1 MKMVSGIASS
11 IIDKFCSAMSG
22 YYPGEYRQWASVTSD
37 YMVLRETRCQPNTT
51 LALQINLTV
60 LSNLV
65 FNPERVFWTHLLCK
79 SIAKL
84 RTFIIILNETFYISV
99 YLILFSGVNSV
110 TKTLFKTGGQL
121 PTARVVSKT
130 VLGPTSNL
138 SLEHS
143 HFLMVFGSFLDHEF
157 SLSPE
162 SGGSDA
168 PTIS

>member
-1 MKMVSGIASS
+1 MVSGTASS
-11 IIDKFCSAMSG
+11 IIDKFCLAMSG
-22 YYPGEYRQWASVTSD
+22 YYPGDRQWDNRLSE
-37 YMVLRETRCQPNTT
+37 YMVLRDPLSAKYNP
-51 LALQINLTV
+51 ALQINLTV

-65 FNPERVFWTHLLCK
+65 FNPKSVFWTHLFCK

-84 RTFIIILNETFYISV
+84 RTFIIILNETFYISDH
-99 YLILFSGVNSV
+99 LILFPGVNSG

-143 HFLMVFGSFLDHEF
+143 HFLMVFGSFLDHDF